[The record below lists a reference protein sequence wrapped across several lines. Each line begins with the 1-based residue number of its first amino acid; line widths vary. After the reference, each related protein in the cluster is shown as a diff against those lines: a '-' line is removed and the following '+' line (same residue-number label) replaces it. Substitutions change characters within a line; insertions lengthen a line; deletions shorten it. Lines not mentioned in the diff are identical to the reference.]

1 LRYNVLLHPKAA
13 DFLRKTDAKLR
24 ERIKRTLRELEESP
38 ERRGVRLSHSPFY
51 RLRIGDYRAIYTINS
66 EERKVIVLFI
76 GHREEVYDDFSRL
89 FSL

>member
-13 DFLRKTDAKLR
+13 DFLRKVDAKLR

-38 ERRGVRLSHSPFY
+38 GRRGVRLRHSPFY

-66 EERKVIVLFI
+66 EERKVTVLFI
-76 GHREEVYDDFSRL
+76 GHREEVYDDSSRL
-89 FSL
+89 F

>member
-1 LRYNVLLHPKAA
+1 MRYKVLLHPKAA
-13 DFLRKTDAKLR
+13 DFLKKTDAKLR
-24 ERIKRTLRELEESP
+24 ERIKGMLRDLEESP

-76 GHREEVYDDFSRL
+76 GHREEIYDDFSRL
-89 FSL
+89 F

>member
-1 LRYNVLLHPKAA
+1 MRYKVLLHPKAA

-24 ERIKRTLRELEESP
+24 ERIKRMLRELEESP
-38 ERRGVRLSHSPFY
+38 ERRGVKLRHSPFY

-76 GHREEVYDDFSRL
+76 GHREEVYNDFSRL
-89 FSL
+89 L